1 MVTCEN
7 DCLSHVE
14 LGRGPGRGE
23 PLARGPR
30 VAHAGSRKGMPR
42 VVWTDIKK
50 VTLSSRVLECDLVY
64 RWVSPQIAKGFVSNP
79 QRYRDYGELR
89 YSMRS
94 FAQLAGVRNLHVL
107 AKGSPPG
114 WLNISHPRI
123 FWWNET
129 IFLEELRLA
138 LGITTALRVA
148 NSEPAKLAI
157 ARIPNL
163 SERFILVDDDILLIP
178 RAPNSTV
185 VMSTHIFFDH
195 QDLPLHPLPITN
207 AHRPAAML
215 RSAYVNATA
224 TTAVQDIAHLLSSGD
239 VRPEFDLLEGWVTSM
254 WHNGASRPVKVP
266 RFDVGGPLGIHRG
279 PSFLKGILGKSG
291 AGSEAS
297 SLPGQYLSYQWHH
310 PKAVLR
316 DLVKFMQL
324 VELYRPLFICV
335 NDDFDYNRSTFDSAA
350 VSRVIQTYFERLLPQ
365 RQPWELQG
373 TADDAADRVHAVKP
387 IPNARGNG
395 AATLVRDGQ
404 AASTAP
410 QIAPSASPAT
420 FTSLVPFTCTGS
432 GDVLH
437 LPEDAF
443 QVPPGLQPLLDSVTA
458 ARRSE
463 LLRNVNGTAAE
474 SLTASISHLELV
486 DVHNGISSQLN
497 APRLSAPGPRVLRVA
512 EFNAERGRHWCEI
525 ATQVPCVPSS

>member
-1 MVTCEN
+1 MVTCKN

-30 VAHAGSRKGMPR
+30 VTHAGSRKGMPR

-64 RWVSPQIAKGFVSNP
+64 RWVSPQIAKGSVSNP

-266 RFDVGGPLGIHRG
+266 RFDVGSRFGIDRS
-279 PSFLKGILGKSG
+279 PSFLKRILGKSG
-291 AGSEAS
+291 AGRPTAS
-297 SLPGQYLSYQWHH
+297 NLPGQYLSYQWHH
-310 PKAVLR
+310 PKAKLR

-335 NDDFDYNRSTFDSAA
+335 NDDFNYKGSTFYSAN
-350 VSRVIQTYFERLLPQ
+350 VSSVIQAYFESMFPQ

-373 TADDAADRVHAVKP
+373 TADDAADQVHAVNP
-387 IPNARGNG
+387 TPNAGG
-395 AATLVRDGQ
+395 DGTATLERDGQ
-404 AASTAP
+404 AASTA
-410 QIAPSASPAT
+410 ALLSAST
-420 FTSLVPFTCTGS
+420 
-432 GDVLH
+432 
-437 LPEDAF
+437 
-443 QVPPGLQPLLDSVTA
+443 
-458 ARRSE
+458 
-463 LLRNVNGTAAE
+463 
-474 SLTASISHLELV
+474 
-486 DVHNGISSQLN
+486 
-497 APRLSAPGPRVLRVA
+497 RL
-512 EFNAERGRHWCEI
+512 F
-525 ATQVPCVPSS
+525 